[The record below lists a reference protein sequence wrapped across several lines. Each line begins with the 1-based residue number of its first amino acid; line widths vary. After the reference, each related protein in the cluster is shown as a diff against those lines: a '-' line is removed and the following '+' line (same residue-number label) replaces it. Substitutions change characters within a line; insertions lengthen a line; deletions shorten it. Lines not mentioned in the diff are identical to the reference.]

1 MDYVSLMEPR
11 VKLPIVEANSV
22 GPPVPNSNTAI
33 GNNWNFYFYF
43 YWTLIQ
49 IFTFD
54 NLKTLQ
60 SDEIDMFYSIVED
73 GFEEE

>member
-22 GPPVPNSNTAI
+22 GPPVPISNTAI
-33 GNNWNFYFYF
+33 RNNWDFYF

-60 SDEIDMFYSIVED
+60 SDEIDMFYSIVKD

>member
-33 GNNWNFYFYF
+33 GNNWNFYFY
-43 YWTLIQ
+43 WTLIQ

-60 SDEIDMFYSIVED
+60 SDEIDMFYSIVKD